1 MPKIFMVALVMSMFT
16 IGSVFAGE
24 KSAFSSLDTDGD
36 GFISKTEAAANEG
49 LSSAWSQVDA
59 DMNEKLDESEFSAFE
74 TKEMPAT
81 DSPAK

>member
-1 MPKIFMVALVMSMFT
+1 MQKIFMVALVMSMFT
-16 IGSVFAGE
+16 IGTAFAGE
-24 KSAFSSLDTDGD
+24 KAGFSSLDTDGD

-74 TKEMPAT
+74 TKEMPT
-81 DSPAK
+81 DAAPAE